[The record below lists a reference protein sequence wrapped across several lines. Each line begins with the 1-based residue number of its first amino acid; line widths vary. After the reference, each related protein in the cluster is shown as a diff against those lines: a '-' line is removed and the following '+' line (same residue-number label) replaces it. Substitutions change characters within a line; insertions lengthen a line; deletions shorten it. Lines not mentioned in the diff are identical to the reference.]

1 MRLRSVLT
9 FSDLGFELVTGEAD
23 LDREV
28 RWVVT
33 TDLIDPSRYLSG
45 GELVVT
51 GMHWRHE
58 PSDSDTFVH
67 ALATAGVTGMLAGQ
81 ARYGG
86 IPDDVVRACRRHGV
100 PLLRVPERV
109 SFSVVVEQLN
119 RELSTGHAGG
129 LTAMLDR
136 HRRHIAGNGLTPVLD
151 LLHRD
156 LGIRCWIMSAT
167 GRVVAGPQPPP
178 HGAAAAF
185 LTARSFPV
193 VLREDEISYSIVAA
207 DEKHTPRVLDW
218 LLVFAA
224 DLSDWSAE
232 RRALAGE
239 LCALVASERD
249 RQDERLGAENRVAQ
263 RLIQLIVA
271 DTEPG
276 QLISALELTGL
287 RPGGSYVAVALTAGT
302 LREDHTLAL
311 LIDLLDGQHAV
322 AGVIDGTA
330 IALIPAGEV
339 DADIRRAV
347 TALAP
352 GLGEDRICV
361 GISAETDRTG
371 LRAAVEEAR
380 YACGLAARAAVSCII
395 GQHELATRTML
406 LAGVPELIGRKFRT
420 RLLEPLLTYDR
431 EHHADL
437 VLTLRTFLDESG
449 SWARCAN
456 LMFVHV
462 NTLRYRIARIEELTG
477 RDLSRFEDRVDFYL
491 ALSLS

>member
-1 MRLRSVLT
+1 MA
-9 FSDLGFELVTGEAD
+9 DLEFELVTGDTD

-33 TDLIDPSRYLSG
+33 TDLLDPSRYLSG

-51 GMHWRHE
+51 GLHWRQG
-58 PSDSDTFVH
+58 PSDSDAFVR
-67 ALATAGVTGMLAGQ
+67 ALAGAGVTGLLAGQ

-109 SFSVVVEQLN
+109 SFSVVVEHLN
-119 RELSTGHAGG
+119 RELSTGNAGG
-129 LTAMLDR
+129 LTATLDR
-136 HRRHIAGNGLTPVLD
+136 HRRHISGNGLTPVLE

-167 GRVVAGPQPPP
+167 GRVVAGPEAPPE
-178 HGAAAAF
+178 GAAAAF
-185 LTARSFPV
+185 LAARTFPV
-193 VLREDEISYSIVAA
+193 ILRDGETRYSIVAA
-207 DEKHTPRVLDW
+207 DDRHTPRVVDW
-218 LLVFAA
+218 ALVFAA
-224 DLSDWSAE
+224 DFSDWSAE

-239 LCALVASERD
+239 LAALVASERKG
-249 RQDERLGAENRVAQ
+249 QDERRCADGRVAQ
-263 RLIQLIVA
+263 QLIQLLVA
-271 DTEPG
+271 EDEPA
-276 QLISALELTGL
+276 QLISLLELAGL
-287 RPGGSYVAVALTAGT
+287 RGHDSYVAVAATALPLGD
-302 LREDHTLAL
+302 RETLAL
-311 LIDLLDGQHAV
+311 LVEVLHGRHPV
-322 AGVIDGTA
+322 AGVVDGTA
-330 IALIPAGEV
+330 IALIPAAEV
-339 DADIRRAV
+339 EADIRDTV
-347 TALAP
+347 SALAA
-352 GLGEDRICV
+352 GLGGDRLCV
-361 GISAETDRTG
+361 GISAAVGPAG
-371 LRAAVEEAR
+371 LPGAVEEAR
-380 YACGLAARAAVSCII
+380 YACGLAARDEVSCVV

-406 LAGVPELIGRKFRT
+406 LAGIPELIGRKFRA

-456 LMFVHV
+456 LMYVHV